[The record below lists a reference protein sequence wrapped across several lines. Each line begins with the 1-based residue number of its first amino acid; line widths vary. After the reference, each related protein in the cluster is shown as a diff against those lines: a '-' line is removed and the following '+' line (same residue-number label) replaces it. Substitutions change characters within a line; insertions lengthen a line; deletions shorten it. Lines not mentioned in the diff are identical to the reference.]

1 MVRRGWR
8 RGAPEPGSATTVLFI
23 AASVSSVS
31 AEGIL
36 VQADEAERHCDFV
49 ATAACLESA
58 RRPPHAAKLLPL
70 VEARARVARGEGTGM
85 AAGGEMGS
93 LFCEQGRDDD
103 VGGRTRKVQTT

>member
-36 VQADEAERHCDFV
+36 AQADEAERRCDFA
-49 ATAACLESA
+49 AT
-58 RRPPHAAKLLPL
+58 AAKLLPL
-70 VEARARVARGEGTGM
+70 VEARAWVARGEGTGM
-85 AAGGEMGS
+85 AAWARWALCVVSREG
-93 LFCEQGRDDD
+93 
-103 VGGRTRKVQTT
+103 TAI

>member
-1 MVRRGWR
+1 M
-8 RGAPEPGSATTVLFI
+8 SFI

-36 VQADEAERHCDFV
+36 ALADEAVRRCDFA

-70 VEARARVARGEGTGM
+70 AEARSWAAHGKGTGM
-85 AAGGEMGS
+85 AAWARWALCVVSREGTAMW
-93 LFCEQGRDDD
+93 
-103 VGGRTRKVQTT
+103 VGGRGKGKQPRV